1 MEEGSDKVTLIRN
14 SGSQGAQKQSF
25 MVSDEVAHIEERAMK
40 MESLEVNFSFQNTKL
55 KKKQTMA
62 VYVLILMEYYVHRV
76 ISGS

>member
-1 MEEGSDKVTLIRN
+1 MEEDSDKVTLIRN

-55 KKKQTMA
+55 KKNKKPWL
-62 VYVLILMEYYVHRV
+62 LILMEYYVHRV